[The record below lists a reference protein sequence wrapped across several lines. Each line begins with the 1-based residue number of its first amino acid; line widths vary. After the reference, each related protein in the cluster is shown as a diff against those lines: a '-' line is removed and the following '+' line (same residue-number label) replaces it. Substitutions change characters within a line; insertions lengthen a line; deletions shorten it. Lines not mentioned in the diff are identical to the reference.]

1 VIYSRFLNY
10 AQAAHF
16 GHGEAVSLLLRSKA
30 MADFANIKGTTALMR
45 ASQEGH
51 VNISRLLIRAG
62 VDVNRKNNEGMNAL
76 MLASQRGHSD
86 MALLL
91 IKSGAIIDEQTSQGS
106 TALMLACKR
115 GHEKVVEVLVSMGAE
130 LYVRDSR
137 NRCARDTAE
146 KRQHFALLHWLD
158 TQVQVR
164 RIQEYRCKQRN
175 FFLHGL
181 RKSYASGKVRLSDS
195 TTKAMVALTDLQ
207 CARATD
213 SSVSP
218 SLFKTSAVKM
228 DVSYLNLL
236 SRQPNY
242 QGWQWPLILMR

>member
-1 VIYSRFLNY
+1 
-10 AQAAHF
+10 
-16 GHGEAVSLLLRSKA
+16 
-30 MADFANIKGTTALMR
+30 MR

-51 VNISRLLIRAG
+51 VNISRLLIRVGA
-62 VDVNRKNNEGMNAL
+62 DVNRKNNEGMNAL

-91 IKSGAIIDEQTSQGS
+91 IKNGAVIDEQTSQGS

-146 KRQHFALLHWLD
+146 KRQHFPLLHWLD

-175 FFLHGL
+175 FQLHGL
-181 RKSYASGKVRLSDS
+181 RKLYAQGKLRLSD
-195 TTKAMVALTDLQ
+195 TTIRAITSLTDLE

-213 SSVSP
+213 PSVSP
-218 SLFKTSAVKM
+218 SLFKTVVVRP
-228 DVSYLNLL
+228 DVNYVSLLN
-236 SRQPNY
+236 RMRTY
-242 QGWQWPLILMR
+242 RDWQWPLLLLR